1 MQNGFLHKSG
11 LIICW
16 YIDPSTSQLIVIED
30 EMSKKRISGIIKRI
44 EMKNMDKSGKNPRFS
59 IQFFIQYDGIT
70 PSPEH
75 PFSAYIVDV
84 QTGEID
90 RWMQGWIQL
99 SFQTKVSLA
108 QLPPEAKEAYHK
120 RTSFIVSLEQYGA
133 YRVEDYLV
141 LDVVRDIVIDDVVQH
156 QPRGN

>member
-11 LIICW
+11 PITCW
-16 YIDPSTSQLIVIED
+16 CIDLNVSSLIVRED
-30 EMSKKRISGIIKRI
+30 EMSKKRISGIVKRI
-44 EMKNMDKSGKNPRFS
+44 RMTNIDKSGKNPRFS
-59 IQFFIQYDGIT
+59 IHFLIQYDEIT
-70 PSPEH
+70 PSPEY

-99 SFQTKVSLA
+99 SFQTKVPLA

-156 QPRGN
+156 RPKGN